1 MIAAFVSLG
10 VMAYVLFTYGLKD
23 DSPPPTSKKSE
34 QVHGGAQHFTAEKP
48 EHEGGK
54 PSPLQV
60 YETAKVGEWR
70 AYRVITES
78 HGSLPAAA
86 ALAVGDRAVAAGSSI
101 EQTFHA
107 IGIETI
113 TKVDDKTVSRA
124 FSGRV
129 EETGQVQ
136 KRPYEDRPRQG
147 LTIDQLTGNDV
158 GGWTIYEL
166 AITDED
172 HAIGGR
178 TFKCKKLSYASN
190 DPMFPSK
197 RTHTD
202 LWISAEV
209 LGGGIVEER
218 EVQEMPEA
226 RFAITQQLIG
236 FGPDD
241 KTTTWGEKPAL

>member
-1 MIAAFVSLG
+1 MIAAFISIG
-10 VMAYVLFTYGLKD
+10 VMAFVLFTYGLRD
-23 DSPPPTSKKSE
+23 DSPPPTSKKTE
-34 QVHGGAQHFTAEKP
+34 QPHAGAQHFTAEKP

-54 PSPLQV
+54 LSPLQV
-60 YETAKVGEWR
+60 YENAKVGEWR
-70 AYRVITES
+70 AYNVITES
-78 HGSLPAAA
+78 SLA
-86 ALAVGDRAVAAGSSI
+86 
-101 EQTFHA
+101 QTFHA
-107 IGIETI
+107 IGLETI
-113 TKVDDKTVSRA
+113 TKVDDKTVSRE

-129 EETGQVQ
+129 EETGQEQ

-147 LTIDQLTGNDV
+147 LTIDELTTNDV

-166 AITDED
+166 SITDED

-202 LWISAEV
+202 VWISAEV

-226 RFAITQQLIG
+226 RFVITQQLIG

-241 KTTTWGEKPAL
+241 KTTTWGERPAGL